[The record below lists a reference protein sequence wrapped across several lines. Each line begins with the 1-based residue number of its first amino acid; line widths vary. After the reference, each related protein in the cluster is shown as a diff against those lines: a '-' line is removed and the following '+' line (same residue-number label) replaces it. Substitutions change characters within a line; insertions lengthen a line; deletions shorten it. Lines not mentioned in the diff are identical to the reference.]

1 MCPPPTLSRA
11 FLSAPG
17 QSSHGG
23 LRPEQRAR
31 QAHAHHGLGRPL
43 RTAAFKAKRSKREQA
58 HIKTWAHNR
67 VVGVG
72 IVFDE
77 EVLGLGLVDKRRLEG
92 VVDIGGDRLLAVAQR
107 ARATDSVR
115 ASQVEASSRGA
126 GWAAATLGVHRP
138 LEARALSEER
148 GSRVTYRRRRCL

>member
-1 MCPPPTLSRA
+1 MASDDRFARPPSRP
-11 FLSAPG
+11 SA
-17 QSSHGG
+17 
-23 LRPEQRAR
+23 
-31 QAHAHHGLGRPL
+31 
-43 RTAAFKAKRSKREQA
+43 SKREQA

-115 ASQVEASSRGA
+115 ASQVEASSEGGRVG
-126 GWAAATLGVHRP
+126 GCYPR
-138 LEARALSEER
+138 RA
-148 GSRVTYRRRRCL
+148 